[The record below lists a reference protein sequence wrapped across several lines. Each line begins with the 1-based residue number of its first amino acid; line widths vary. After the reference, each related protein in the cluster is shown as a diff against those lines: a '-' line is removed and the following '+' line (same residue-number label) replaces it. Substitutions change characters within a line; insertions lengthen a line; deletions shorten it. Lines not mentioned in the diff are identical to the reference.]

1 VKVVGGGVAVVVGG
15 GGGGAVVVG
24 GGGGAVVVGGGA
36 VVVGCVVAFRVVDFV
51 EILIVGNVCPGVPPF
66 EESGFVTS

>member
-1 VKVVGGGVAVVVGG
+1 VV
-15 GGGGAVVVG
+15 
-24 GGGGAVVVGGGA
+24 GGAVVVGGGA

-66 EESGFVTS
+66 DESGFVTS